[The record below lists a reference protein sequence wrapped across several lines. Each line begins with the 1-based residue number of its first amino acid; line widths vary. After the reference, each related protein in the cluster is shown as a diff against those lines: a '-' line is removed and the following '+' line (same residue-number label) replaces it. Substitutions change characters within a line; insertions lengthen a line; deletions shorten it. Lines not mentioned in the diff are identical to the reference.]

1 MNNLY
6 TLVRENGKLKMV
18 RNEDMSDEDED
29 DFKTWSSLRISG
41 ETVKRTPEKK
51 PKQKYEKFCLFCK
64 KAGFTFNDHFMKKNG
79 KDNGEIVCPRILN
92 SVCTNC
98 GDKGHTKSYCKKSP
112 YSSEED
118 RNSFEKL
125 SSSFEANS
133 GEYLGNSYDEHRN
146 SFDAPSS
153 LDRTS
158 FEEHRGSFEEHRGS
172 LDGFTNEMNESTSKL
187 DLSNCTDPFGQNNK
201 CCEYCRSL
209 GFPSYV
215 VSTHNEWERLGN
227 TSVLT
232 CPAKHFESLKIP
244 RAESK
249 HEENLKFKPRKLF
262 DKPEFSDFEPT
273 VGKSRHSLSTEV
285 SSSLESNISGISR
298 ISTASTSYEY

>member
-18 RNEDMSDEDED
+18 RNDGLSDSDEE

-79 KDNGEIVCPRILN
+79 KDTGEIVCPRILN

-98 GDKGHTKSYCKKSP
+98 GEKGHTKSYCKKSP

-133 GEYLGNSYDEHRN
+133 GEYLRNSYDEHRN
-146 SFDAPSS
+146 SFDASSS

-158 FEEHRGSFEEHRGS
+158 FEEHRGS
-172 LDGFTNEMNESTSKL
+172 LDGFANEMDESTNKL

-201 CCEYCRSL
+201 CCAYCKSL

-232 CPAKHFESLKIP
+232 CPAKHFESLKKS

-249 HEENLKFKPRKLF
+249 CEENHSFKPRKVF
-262 DKPEFSDFEPT
+262 DGPEFSDFEPV

-285 SSSLESNISGISR
+285 SSSLESNISGISG
-298 ISTASTSYEY
+298 ISGISAVTNSYEY